1 MKNELRG
8 QIVTEFIGLRGK
20 TSIYLKD
27 DNDE

>member
-20 TSIYLKD
+20 TYIYLKD